1 MAYFSSFILVFFI
14 SFWPMIEYVNFFMS
28 FVIIFDLWIILLEK
42 DEFLMNIL
50 DSNSTT
56 GILVEKT
63 GCYLISDIVILLV
76 VS

>member
-1 MAYFSSFILVFFI
+1 
-14 SFWPMIEYVNFFMS
+14 MIEYVNFFMS

-42 DEFLMNIL
+42 DEFLINIL
-50 DSNSTT
+50 DSSSTS

-63 GCYLISDIVILLV
+63 GCYLIPDIVILLL

>member
-1 MAYFSSFILVFFI
+1 
-14 SFWPMIEYVNFFMS
+14 MIEYVNFFMS